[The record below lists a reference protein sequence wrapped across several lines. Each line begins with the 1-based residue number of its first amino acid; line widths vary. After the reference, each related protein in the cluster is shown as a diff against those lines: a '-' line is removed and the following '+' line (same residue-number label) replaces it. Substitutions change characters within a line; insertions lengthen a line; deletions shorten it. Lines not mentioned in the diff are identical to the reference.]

1 MLPPTLNSLKST
13 LNTIQCWEITVVL
26 WCQFP
31 IIVSTVTGGGLDKG
45 EEDDTHCHIALSL
58 PTITLFPSGA
68 KDAPPRSISLLTSS
82 PSPTDK
88 TCVFSNVRASTR
100 CTFSFCSV
108 NIKRSHGSFE
118 NFTNRAAPYGD
129 PTLVVSSVLSLPEEV
144 EGVAVLAKRRSQ
156 TDIMPSCEATA
167 NMEDVQLKEVEND
180 QSSEAVKVA
189 WWWNA
194 PDEEMSNRKISVE
207 SPTQTMDV
215 LSGETEQWFIATGSL
230 IVPSL
235 LHLSIFQ
242 ILTE

>member
-1 MLPPTLNSLKST
+1 
-13 LNTIQCWEITVVL
+13 
-26 WCQFP
+26 
-31 IIVSTVTGGGLDKG
+31 
-45 EEDDTHCHIALSL
+45 
-58 PTITLFPSGA
+58 
-68 KDAPPRSISLLTSS
+68 
-82 PSPTDK
+82 
-88 TCVFSNVRASTR
+88 
-100 CTFSFCSV
+100 
-108 NIKRSHGSFE
+108 
-118 NFTNRAAPYGD
+118 
-129 PTLVVSSVLSLPEEV
+129 
-144 EGVAVLAKRRSQ
+144 
-156 TDIMPSCEATA
+156 
-167 NMEDVQLKEVEND
+167 MEDVQLKEVEND